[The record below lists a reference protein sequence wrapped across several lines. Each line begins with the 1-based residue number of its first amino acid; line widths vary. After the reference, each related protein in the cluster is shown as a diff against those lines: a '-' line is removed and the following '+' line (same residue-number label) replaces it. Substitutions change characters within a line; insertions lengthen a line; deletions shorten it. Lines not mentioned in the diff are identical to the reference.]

1 MKKILVSGSTGF
13 IGKNFINFITRES
26 FSVTKLVR
34 KNNHVDDS
42 SIFWN
47 PYEDVLNIDKF
58 EDFDVIIH
66 LSGRSPITRITQN
79 VKQALY
85 SSRVE
90 TTKNLVNMIT
100 KLKKPPDV
108 FLCASATGYYGD
120 QGNTDLYESSN
131 AGNGFWSDMCSD
143 WETATIPVKELG
155 IRTVNL
161 RIGNVIDKVM
171 DLILLK
177 LPIFSDFG
185 HGNQYY
191 PFISMHELNNI
202 LLHVIQNDNING
214 PVNLVSPQPITNHM
228 FNQALS
234 KVYHRPAIL
243 SIPEILPR
251 LFLGREIANLL
262 YGSSKVFPKK
272 LLDSGYKFAENTP
285 EESIIHY
292 KNYRVK

>member
-1 MKKILVSGSTGF
+1 MK
-13 IGKNFINFITRES
+13 
-26 FSVTKLVR
+26 
-34 KNNHVDDS
+34 
-42 SIFWN
+42 
-47 PYEDVLNIDKF
+47 
-58 EDFDVIIH
+58 
-66 LSGRSPITRITQN
+66 
-79 VKQALY
+79 
-85 SSRVE
+85 
-90 TTKNLVNMIT
+90 
-100 KLKKPPDV
+100 
-108 FLCASATGYYGD
+108 
-120 QGNTDLYESSN
+120 
-131 AGNGFWSDMCSD
+131 
-143 WETATIPVKELG
+143 TATIKSIQYQFKELTNSN
-155 IRTVNL
+155 ISQHEIKKFILPMYNNL
-161 RIGNVIDKVM
+161 KDGDVM
-171 DLILLK
+171 RKENNDLVT
-177 LPIFSDFG
+177 SVDFRVEK
-185 HGNQYY
+185 
-191 PFISMHELNNI
+191 ELNNI